1 MPFEP
6 RDHRISLEAAAAQTR
21 RYRESAGPSATKGGA
36 FRREAFEE
44 ILKQPGCTAI
54 RFYYGVNDKGEPSL
68 VLVGVGQD
76 DNDMVDGALMDIIIP
91 CPPVCGDGNSLN
103 S

>member
-6 RDHRISLEAAAAQTR
+6 RNHRISLEVAAAQTR

-44 ILKQPGCTAI
+44 ILKQSGCTGI
-54 RFYYGVNDKGEPSL
+54 RFYYGVDDKGEPSL
-68 VLVGVGQD
+68 VLVGVGSD
-76 DNDMVDGALMDIIIP
+76 DNDMVNGALMDAIFP
-91 CPPVCGDGNSLN
+91 CPPFCGDGNSLN